1 MIINWYI
8 VIELFIVFIGIGLI
22 ISKIRTGLSWSLLLK
37 LKYEIL
43 ILTPIL
49 RLIDNSIRRKKVKI
63 GRLYKIKNKLEQK
76 LTL

>member
-8 VIELFIVFIGIGLI
+8 VIELFIIFIGIGLI

-37 LKYEIL
+37 LKYQIL
-43 ILTPIL
+43 ILAPIL
-49 RLIDNSIRRKKVKI
+49 RLINSSIRRKKVKI
-63 GRLYKIKNKLEQK
+63 GRLYKIKNKLEKK